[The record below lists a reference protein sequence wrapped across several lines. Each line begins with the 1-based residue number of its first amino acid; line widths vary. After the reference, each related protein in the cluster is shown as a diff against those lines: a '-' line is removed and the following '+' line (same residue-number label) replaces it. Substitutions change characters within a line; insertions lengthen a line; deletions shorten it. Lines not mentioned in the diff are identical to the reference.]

1 MIVLDEPSNEQ
12 YNSEW
17 KSPEEVIR
25 EGYTFNSTEVIGDA
39 INIFKKDVGNFVL
52 FSLLL
57 FGISAVCTFIPIIG
71 QVTAMV
77 INPPLAAGVIFVAE
91 KIRKQEPYT
100 FNNFFDGFNSKY
112 FGNLIVIS
120 LITSAFI
127 VLGIIFCIIPGIF
140 LAISYC
146 ITVPMLIFIKSEF
159 WDAMEGSRKVV
170 FASFGSWFALVL
182 LVFIGTIVGTAI
194 TCGLGL
200 FAIIPVIYLT
210 FYAAFLRVME
220 R

>member
-1 MIVLDEPSNEQ
+1 MIILDQPENNQP
-12 YNSEW
+12 NSEW
-17 KSPEEVIR
+17 KTPEEVIL
-25 EGYTFNSTEVIGDA
+25 EGYSFNSTEMIGDA
-39 INIFKKDVGNFVL
+39 INIFKKDVGNFLL
-52 FSLLL
+52 FSLMLL
-57 FGISAVCTFIPIIG
+57 GIGTALAFIPIIG
-71 QVTAMV
+71 QVAAMI

-127 VLGIIFCIIPGIF
+127 AIGIIFCIIPGIF

-159 WDAMEGSRKVV
+159 WDAMEASRKVI
-170 FASFGSWFALVL
+170 FAGFGSWLALILLVILGALV
-182 LVFIGTIVGTAI
+182 GTLI

-200 FAIIPVIYLT
+200 FAILPIMYLT
-210 FYAAFLRVME
+210 FYAAFLRVMK

>member
-1 MIVLDEPSNEQ
+1 MIILDQPESNQ
-12 YNSEW
+12 PNSEW
-17 KSPEEVIR
+17 KDPEEVILA
-25 EGYTFNSTEVIGDA
+25 GYSFNSTEIIGDA
-39 INIFKKDVGNFVL
+39 INIFKKDVGNFLL
-52 FSLLL
+52 FSLMLL
-57 FGISAVCTFIPIIG
+57 GIGTALAFIPIIG
-71 QVTAMV
+71 QVAAMI

-127 VLGIIFCIIPGIF
+127 AIGIIFCIIPGIF
-140 LAISYC
+140 LAISYT

-159 WDAMEGSRKVV
+159 WDAMEASRKVV
-170 FASFGSWFALVL
+170 FAGFGSWLALIL
-182 LVFIGTIVGTAI
+182 LVVLGFLVGTLI
-194 TCGLGL
+194 TCGIGL
-200 FAIIPVIYLT
+200 FAILPIMYLT
-210 FYAAFLRVME
+210 FYAAFFRVMK